1 MKVYC
6 NQCKKEIEPK
16 GNKCPNCGLFFEE
29 DIINNVGS
37 FGEDINT
44 VKSKNVISQIL
55 KGIGWII
62 VIGGLFLGF
71 GYGIALGNNI
81 GFMTFLIFA
90 VSYFVISM
98 FFFSIAEIIQIL
110 HDIRNKIYKKK

>member
-1 MKVYC
+1 MSK
-6 NQCKKEIEPK
+6 
-16 GNKCPNCGLFFEE
+16 LWFFFEE

-62 VIGGLFLGF
+62 VIGG
-71 GYGIALGNNI
+71 
-81 GFMTFLIFA
+81 
-90 VSYFVISM
+90 
-98 FFFSIAEIIQIL
+98 FS
-110 HDIRNKIYKKK
+110 